1 MAKNEVI
8 TLIQEFLKRL
18 LKEGIPVEKAILYG
32 SYARGEENDESDI
45 DVMVVSEIFDRN
57 DDRMVGKTW
66 RIGSSVDARIEPY
79 TVGRNRFLNDRF
91 SPLIQIVKNEGLE
104 IRV

>member
-1 MAKNEVI
+1 MAGYIRDRRENP
-8 TLIQEFLKRL
+8 LKRFL
-18 LKEGIPVEKAILYG
+18 NEGIPLEKAILYG

-45 DVMVVSEIFDRN
+45 DVMVVSEIFDKN
-57 DDRMVGKTW
+57 DDQIIGKTW
-66 RIGSSVDARIEPY
+66 RIGSSVDTRIEPY
-79 TVGRNRFLNDRF
+79 TVGKNRFLNDRY